1 METLTLPVEGMTC
14 ASCVFRVERALK
26 GIDGVSDASVNLASE
41 KARVTFDPS
50 VTTLAKL
57 QQAVDNAGYALVVAE
72 PAAAGRASDPSA
84 AQDRRLK
91 RELLFSAALAAPV
104 MLLSMLGMA
113 GVFNGQPGFSMESLD
128 TMLLF
133 LTTPVMVVGG
143 RRFFRGAWE
152 SAKHLRADMNTLV
165 AVGTGAAYAYSTL
178 VVLVPHWLGVHG
190 GHVYFDTSATIIT
203 LILLGKFL
211 ETRAKRRATDAIR
224 NLLGAQPKTAVVIRD
239 GVERVTDIADVVPG
253 DVLLVRPGERIP
265 VDGTVI
271 HGTASVDESLVTGES
286 MPVDKKAGDRLI
298 GGTINRSG
306 SVRFTATAVG
316 ARTVLAGIVRL
327 VEEAQGSKPPIQ
339 HLTDR
344 IASVFVPVVI
354 GVAAATFIGWYLAA
368 GGAGFTPAL
377 LNAIAVLLIACP
389 CALGLATPTAVMVG
403 TGKGAALGI
412 LIKNAS
418 SLERIQSTQT
428 VVLDKTGTITE
439 GNPSVTDVV
448 ALNGTARHDLLRLAA
463 SVERASEHPVAQ
475 AIVARAHAEAIEL
488 SQAEAFQSLPGLGV
502 AGTVDGTPVLVGTA
516 GLLTEYAVD
525 PGNGQESLE
534 RFAREGKTAVLVA
547 LDGRL
552 AGIIAV
558 ADTIKATSAD
568 AVRTLQA
575 MGMDVVMMTGDREAT
590 ARAIA
595 ASAGISTVIA
605 GVLPAEKAA
614 TIRGL
619 QADGRRV
626 AMVGDG
632 INDAP
637 ALAQAD
643 VGIAMGGGTDVAME
657 AADITLMRG
666 DLTDVPRAIRLS
678 SAMLRTIKQN
688 LFWAFAYNVIG
699 IPLAAFGFLHPMLA
713 AAAMAFS
720 SVSVMGNSLRL
731 RRDSAI
737 AEDR

>member
-1 METLTLPVEGMTC
+1 
-14 ASCVFRVERALK
+14 
-26 GIDGVSDASVNLASE
+26 
-41 KARVTFDPS
+41 
-50 VTTLAKL
+50 
-57 QQAVDNAGYALVVAE
+57 
-72 PAAAGRASDPSA
+72 
-84 AQDRRLK
+84 
-91 RELLFSAALAAPV
+91 
-104 MLLSMLGMA
+104 
-113 GVFNGQPGFSMESLD
+113 
-128 TMLLF
+128 
-133 LTTPVMVVGG
+133 
-143 RRFFRGAWE
+143 
-152 SAKHLRADMNTLV
+152 
-165 AVGTGAAYAYSTL
+165 
-178 VVLVPHWLGVHG
+178 
-190 GHVYFDTSATIIT
+190 
-203 LILLGKFL
+203 
-211 ETRAKRRATDAIR
+211 
-224 NLLGAQPKTAVVIRD
+224 
-239 GVERVTDIADVVPG
+239 
-253 DVLLVRPGERIP
+253 
-265 VDGTVI
+265 
-271 HGTASVDESLVTGES
+271 
-286 MPVDKKAGDRLI
+286 
-298 GGTINRSG
+298 
-306 SVRFTATAVG
+306 
-316 ARTVLAGIVRL
+316 
-327 VEEAQGSKPPIQ
+327 
-339 HLTDR
+339 
-344 IASVFVPVVI
+344 
-354 GVAAATFIGWYLAA
+354 
-368 GGAGFTPAL
+368 
-377 LNAIAVLLIACP
+377 
-389 CALGLATPTAVMVG
+389 
-403 TGKGAALGI
+403 
-412 LIKNAS
+412 
-418 SLERIQSTQT
+418 
-428 VVLDKTGTITE
+428 
-439 GNPSVTDVV
+439 
-448 ALNGTARHDLLRLAA
+448 
-463 SVERASEHPVAQ
+463 VERASEHPVAQ

-568 AVRTLQA
+568 AVRKLQA